1 MINGKNMKTNQNK
14 EKRVAGNNHVPTIFL
29 IKIALNKINKL
40 INIDNNFDKIAN
52 INFVCVLVI
61 S

>member
-1 MINGKNMKTNQNK
+1 MKTNQNI

>member
-1 MINGKNMKTNQNK
+1 MKTNQNI

-40 INIDNNFDKIAN
+40 INRDSNFDKTASA
-52 INFVCVLVI
+52 NFVCVFAI
-61 S
+61 SLIDSYI